1 MYGGIGCAAVSGRTV
16 AGALNIMA
24 SSGKISDF
32 RALKKAVKKVNEDR
46 KKQEEMR
53 RRAERQ
59 AVSDRELFLK
69 SIGDVTP
76 LERHD
81 RIEPFFSSPQ
91 PVPVQRIADEK
102 QALRDSLS
110 DEFSVESL
118 LETDEALSYARN
130 GIGPDVIRKLRRG
143 HWVIQDQLDLHG
155 MRRDEAREMVVEFLR
170 QATIRGI
177 RCVRI
182 VHGKGL
188 GSINNEPVLKKLVHK
203 WLVQRADVIAF
214 CQAKP
219 ADGGSGAVVV
229 LLKGR

>member
-1 MYGGIGCAAVSGRTV
+1 MAVSRK
-16 AGALNIMA
+16 L
-24 SSGKISDF
+24 SDF
-32 RALKKAVKKVNEDR
+32 ASLKKVVKKVNEEHR
-46 KKQEEMR
+46 KQEEAR
-53 RRAERQ
+53 KKAERQ
-59 AVSDRELFLK
+59 AQSDRELFLN

-76 LERHD
+76 LDASD
-81 RIEPFFSSPQ
+81 RIEPVFLAPQ
-91 PVPVQRIADEK
+91 PIPVQRIADEK
-102 QALRDSLS
+102 LALRESLS

-118 LETDEALSYARN
+118 LETDEALSYTRE
-130 GIGPDVIRKLRRG
+130 GIGPDVVRKLRRG
-143 HWVIQDQLDLHG
+143 HWVIQDQIDLHG
-155 MRRDEAREMVVEFLR
+155 MRRDEAREMIVEFLR
-170 QATIRGI
+170 QAALRGI

-203 WLVQRADVIAF
+203 WLVQRSDVIAF

>member
-1 MYGGIGCAAVSGRTV
+1 
-16 AGALNIMA
+16 MA
-24 SSGKISDF
+24 SSSRKISDF
-32 RALKKAVKKVNEDR
+32 RTLKKAVKKVNEDKR
-46 KKQEEMR
+46 KQEEAR
-53 RRAERQ
+53 KRAERQ
-59 AVSDRELFLK
+59 AISDRELFLK

-76 LERHD
+76 LETHD
-81 RIEPFFSSPQ
+81 RIEPVFSFPK
-91 PVPVQRIADEK
+91 PIPVQRIADEK
-102 QALRDSLS
+102 QALLDSLS

-118 LETDEALSYARN
+118 LETDETLSYAKN
-130 GIGPDVIRKLRRG
+130 GIGPDVVRKLRRG

-155 MRRDEAREMVVEFLR
+155 MRRDEAREMIVEFLR
-170 QATIRGI
+170 QAAIRGI

-188 GSINNEPVLKKLVHK
+188 GSVNNEPVLKKLVHK
-203 WLVQRADVIAF
+203 WLVQRADVVAF